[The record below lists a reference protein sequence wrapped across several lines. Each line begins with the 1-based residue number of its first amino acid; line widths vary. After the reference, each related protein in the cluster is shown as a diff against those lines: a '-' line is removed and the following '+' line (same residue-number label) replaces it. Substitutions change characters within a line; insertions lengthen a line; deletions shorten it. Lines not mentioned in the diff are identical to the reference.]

1 MFSHASMEVI
11 NFWQEHIRNGVPCLQ
26 EMDHLRR
33 SVIAVS
39 HYTWCRFD
47 PLFKA
52 MSVSSLLLKT
62 GIQKLRSGFEVCL
75 SLFVYSH
82 LGITRVRTQIP
93 GYTGSGRRDIYDPE
107 VSTMR
112 MDRNKEGKDNA

>member
-1 MFSHASMEVI
+1 M
-11 NFWQEHIRNGVPCLQ
+11 
-26 EMDHLRR
+26 
-33 SVIAVS
+33 IAVS

-93 GYTGSGRRDIYDPE
+93 GYTGSGRRVIYDPE